1 MGTAP
6 GAGRA
11 CAFPDR
17 RNVRAVLFS
26 ADAHPGLAR
35 GDITLTFRT
44 WRLPQVRVGG
54 SYRVGGLTL
63 VVDQVG
69 EVRVGDI
76 TEADA
81 RRAGAP
87 DRRVLLGRMA
97 TRRRGRYSPPATFD
111 LTDDTWVWRVA
122 FHRVAGAGD
131 GEPRLADRDDLTPE
145 DRAGIDRR
153 LDRLDA
159 AAAGPWTRPT
169 LALIAAHPG
178 VVSTTLAAT
187 LGRERMAFK
196 ADVRKLKRLG
206 LTESLRTGYR
216 LSPRGRA
223 YLGAE
228 LG

>member
-1 MGTAP
+1 
-6 GAGRA
+6 
-11 CAFPDR
+11 
-17 RNVRAVLFS
+17 VLFS

-44 WRLPQVRVGG
+44 WRRPQVRVGG
-54 SYRVGGLTL
+54 AYRVGGTTL
-63 VVDQVG
+63 VVDEVG

-81 RRAGAP
+81 RRAGAA
-87 DRRVLLGRMA
+87 DRRALLDRMA
-97 TRRRGRYSPPATFD
+97 TRRRGRYSPAATFA
-111 LTDDTWVWRVA
+111 LADDTRVWRVA
-122 FHRVAGAGD
+122 FHREEADED
-131 GEPRLADRDDLTPE
+131 GEPRLADRDDLTAE

-153 LDRLDA
+153 LERLDA
-159 AAAGPWTRPT
+159 AGAAGPWTRPT
-169 LALIAAHPG
+169 LALIATHPG

-223 YLGAE
+223 YLAG
-228 LG
+228 GPG